1 MVDGMN
7 DSGEDEGADR
17 RGWLARVTFPDG
29 EEPDPRFTLANER
42 TFLAWTRTSL
52 AFLAAGVALEAFD
65 IERLNP
71 HLQSWIAVAMLI
83 VGILIAAGAALR
95 WLNVERAMRRGK
107 ALPVPGIVP
116 LLGLAGIFAAL
127 MVLVGVAL

>member
-1 MVDGMN
+1 MN
-7 DSGEDEGADR
+7 DSGEDESADQ

-29 EEPDPRFTLANER
+29 QEPDPRFTLANER

-52 AFLAAGVALEAFD
+52 AFLAAGIALEAFD

-71 HLQSWIAVAMLI
+71 HLQSWIAVAMLV

-95 WLNVERAMRRGK
+95 WLNVEKAMRRGK

-116 LLGLAGIFAAL
+116 LLGLAGVFAAL